1 MPDVGDLW
9 PVLGFLPMDV
19 TFPLCTPLESALV
32 LSLFPIPADHRVG
45 DKHMFARSDG
55 DSADRRRDVSAL
67 SPSHRVAPGIHQST
81 VRLSYHLA
89 MAPQAKMTEQAVNVR
104 LPRDLH
110 EAVIGRAAAEDRT
123 MAQTIRVAL
132 RYYLQET
139 KPITSATS

>member
-1 MPDVGDLW
+1 
-9 PVLGFLPMDV
+9 
-19 TFPLCTPLESALV
+19 
-32 LSLFPIPADHRVG
+32 
-45 DKHMFARSDG
+45 
-55 DSADRRRDVSAL
+55 
-67 SPSHRVAPGIHQST
+67 
-81 VRLSYHLA
+81 
-89 MAPQAKMTEQAVNVR
+89 MAHQAKMSEQAVNVR